1 MYKQKSSKG
10 RTIYGYRLKI
20 NNNDLLYLSFE
31 LTLSFTSKVTKK
43 WDDTFNKREVVTNI
57 YPYVGK
63 YNFNETITTSVKL
76 AIFPE

>member
-10 RTIYGYRLKI
+10 RTTYGYRLKI

-43 WDDTFNKREVVTNI
+43 
-57 YPYVGK
+57 
-63 YNFNETITTSVKL
+63 
-76 AIFPE
+76 